1 MEVLISFLS
10 TLGFVTYN
18 AVSFACWEALK
29 QMGHII
35 RNPYINQSCPHEIGI
50 KPQFLIKLYRI
61 GHLFLDGKTAG
72 AKPNQNC
79 PQNMNERNHNCLK
92 INSPVTSG
100 PLFLEW

>member
-35 RNPYINQSCPHEIGI
+35 RIPYINQSCPHEIGI
-50 KPQFLIKLYRI
+50 KPQFVIRLY
-61 GHLFLDGKTAG
+61 L
-72 AKPNQNC
+72 
-79 PQNMNERNHNCLK
+79 
-92 INSPVTSG
+92 VG
-100 PLFLEW
+100 PLFLEWENSWGEAANVRGLHQGGQRAGHH